1 MITVDPI
8 IGGARNLGGVTR
20 ATEAPGLGA
29 EPDREALGR
38 PLLVIEG

>member
-20 ATEAPGLGA
+20 APRTPGLGA
-29 EPDREALGR
+29 EPGPEALGE
-38 PLLVIEG
+38 PLLVVGH